1 MRADGSNPTRLTNS
15 SEYEVNSVYAPDGRH
30 ITFDSNRNN
39 RDYEIYRM
47 RSDGSNE
54 TRLTNAPSYDTSPD
68 WQPVP
73 LLLP

>member
-1 MRADGSNPTRLTNS
+1 M
-15 SEYEVNSVYAPDGRH
+15 NSVYSPDGRH